1 MSTTFAELHIRAQL
15 VELLRERNMEK
26 PTPVQAEA
34 IPLILEGRDALVESP
49 TGTGKTFAYLLPLL
63 TKIDLER
70 KDVQAIV
77 LAPTHELVMQI
88 AREAERLLPTHEHAV
103 APIIGGVDVKRQIER
118 LKKKPVLVVATPGRL
133 LELIDQRK
141 LKVHEV
147 KTVVVDEADRMLD
160 AGFGKPVAEVM
171 KRTLRDT
178 QRLLFSATL
187 PAGVVEASEAFT
199 KDAAV
204 VRAAAPEGAAGV
216 AHMYLVSDP
225 RKKVDTLRRLLR
237 LVNARSSIVFVNQI
251 EKVDEIVSK
260 LNYHHLPCRLLH
272 RDAAKEERARTLQ
285 QFRDGVFPVLIT
297 TDVAARGI
305 DIPEVEC
312 IVHFDPA
319 TDVDTYVHR
328 SGRTGRM
335 GRAGLVFSIITGK
348 ERFILQKFASQTGLA
363 IAEKIM
369 SHGAL
374 KDPRPMAKGEGKTG
388 KQQGMTAH
396 SRGKTAR
403 SQGKAAAPQGK
414 PQPAAG
420 RPSAAKPSASA
431 NRKSRT

>member
-1 MSTTFAELHIRAQL
+1 MSTTFADLHISAPL
-15 VELLRERNMEK
+15 LNVLRERKMEK

-49 TGTGKTFAYLLPLL
+49 TGTGKTYAYLLPLL
-63 TKIDLER
+63 TKINMEK

-88 AREAERLLPTHEHAV
+88 AREAEILLAGYESAV
-103 APIIGGVDVKRQIER
+103 VPIIGGVDVKRQVER
-118 LKKKPVLVVATPGRL
+118 LKKKPMLVVATPGRL

-147 KTVVVDEADRMLD
+147 KTVVVDEADRMMD
-160 AGFGKPVAEVM
+160 AGFGKPVQEVM

-178 QRLLFSATL
+178 QRLLFSATI
-187 PAGVVEASEAFT
+187 PAEVVSAVAGFT

-204 VRAAAPEGAAGV
+204 IRSSAPEGAAGV

-237 LVNARSSIVFVNQI
+237 LVNVRSSIVFVNQI

-272 RDAAKEERARTLQ
+272 RDATKEERARTLQ

-297 TDVAARGI
+297 TDVSARGI

-312 IVHFDPA
+312 IVHYDPA
-319 TDVDTYVHR
+319 TDADTYVHR

-335 GRAGLVFSIITGK
+335 GRAGLVFSIISSQ
-348 ERFILQKFASQTGLA
+348 ERFIIEKFSKQTGVM
-363 IAEKIM
+363 IAEKFM
-369 SHGAL
+369 THGAL
-374 KDPRPMAKGEGKTG
+374 VDPRPASSK
-388 KQQGMTAH
+388 
-396 SRGKTAR
+396 SF
-403 SQGKAAAPQGK
+403 
-414 PQPAAG
+414 
-420 RPSAAKPSASA
+420 PSKVSKAKPSGNA
-431 NRKSRT
+431 KPVHKKGGFGTK

>member
-1 MSTTFAELHIRAQL
+1 MSTTFADLHISAQL
-15 VELLRERNMEK
+15 VDILRERNMET
-26 PTPVQAEA
+26 PTPVQVEA

-63 TKIDLER
+63 TKVNMDK

-88 AREAERLLPTHEHAV
+88 AREAERLLPGSDTAV
-103 APIIGGVDVKRQIER
+103 VPIIGGVDVKRQVER

-141 LKVHEV
+141 MKVHEV

-160 AGFGKPVAEVM
+160 AGFGKPVTEVM

-187 PAGVVEASEAFT
+187 PAGVVAASEVFT
-199 KDAAV
+199 RDAAV
-204 VRAAAPEGAAGV
+204 IRAAAPEGAQGV
-216 AHMYLVSDP
+216 AHMYLITDP

-237 LVNARSSIVFVNQI
+237 LVDVRSSIVFVNQI

-260 LNYHHLPCRLLH
+260 LNYHHLPSRLLH
-272 RDAAKEERARTLQ
+272 RDATKEERARTLQ

-297 TDVAARGI
+297 TDVSARGI

-312 IVHFDPA
+312 IVHYDPA
-319 TDVDTYVHR
+319 SDADTYVHR

-335 GRAGLVFSIITGK
+335 GRAGLVFSIVSTQ
-348 ERFILQKFASQTGLA
+348 ERFIMEKFSKQTGVP
-363 IAEKIM
+363 IAEKFM

-374 KDPRPMAKGEGKTG
+374 EDPRPVQK
-388 KQQGMTAH
+388 
-396 SRGKTAR
+396 
-403 SQGKAAAPQGK
+403 PQVKNGK
-414 PQPAAG
+414 PANGKPAGGKPAKSG
-420 RPSAAKPSASA
+420 AKPSNPAK
-431 NRKSRT
+431 RVHKKGGFGTK

>member
-1 MSTTFAELHIRAQL
+1 MSTTFADLHISAPL
-15 VELLRERNMEK
+15 VNILRERNMEK
-26 PTPVQAEA
+26 PTPVQVEA

-63 TKIDLER
+63 SKVNMDK

-88 AREAERLLPTHEHAV
+88 AREAERLLPSIENV
-103 APIIGGVDVKRQIER
+103 VVPIIGGVDVKRQVER

-187 PAGVVEASEAFT
+187 PEGVVEAAEVFT

-204 VRAAAPEGAAGV
+204 IRAAAPEGAAGV

-225 RKKVDTLRRLLR
+225 RKKVDNLRRLLR
-237 LVNARSSIVFVNQI
+237 LVDVRSSIVFVN
-251 EKVDEIVSK
+251 
-260 LNYHHLPCRLLH
+260 
-272 RDAAKEERARTLQ
+272 
-285 QFRDGVFPVLIT
+285 
-297 TDVAARGI
+297 
-305 DIPEVEC
+305 
-312 IVHFDPA
+312 
-319 TDVDTYVHR
+319 
-328 SGRTGRM
+328 
-335 GRAGLVFSIITGK
+335 
-348 ERFILQKFASQTGLA
+348 
-363 IAEKIM
+363 
-369 SHGAL
+369 
-374 KDPRPMAKGEGKTG
+374 
-388 KQQGMTAH
+388 
-396 SRGKTAR
+396 
-403 SQGKAAAPQGK
+403 
-414 PQPAAG
+414 
-420 RPSAAKPSASA
+420 
-431 NRKSRT
+431 

>member
-1 MSTTFAELHIRAQL
+1 MSTTFTDLHISAPF
-15 VELLRERNMEK
+15 VNILRERNMEK
-26 PTPVQAEA
+26 PTPVQVEA

-63 TKIDLER
+63 SKVNMDK
-70 KDVQAIV
+70 KDVQVLV

-88 AREAERLLPTHEHAV
+88 AREAERLLPSMENAV
-103 APIIGGVDVKRQIER
+103 VPIIGGVDVKRQVER

-147 KTVVVDEADRMLD
+147 KSVVVDEADRMLD

-187 PAGVVEASEAFT
+187 PAGVVEASEIFT

-204 VRAAAPEGAAGV
+204 IRAAAPEGAAGV

-225 RKKVDTLRRLLR
+225 RKKVDNLRRLLR
-237 LVNARSSIVFVNQI
+237 LVDVRSSIVFVNQI

-260 LNYHHLPCRLLH
+260 LNYHHLPCRFLH
-272 RDAAKEERARTLQ
+272 RDASKEDRARTLQ

-297 TDVAARGI
+297 TDVSARGI

-312 IVHFDPA
+312 IVHYDPA
-319 TDVDTYVHR
+319 SDADTYVHR

-335 GRAGLVFSIITGK
+335 GRAGLVFSIISSQ
-348 ERFILQKFASQTGLA
+348 ERFIVEKFSKQTGLP
-363 IAEKIM
+363 IAEKFM

-374 KDPRPMAKGEGKTG
+374 EDPKP
-388 KQQGMTAH
+388 
-396 SRGKTAR
+396 
-403 SQGKAAAPQGK
+403 SQK
-414 PQPAAG
+414 PPVNT
-420 RPSAAKPSASA
+420 AKPAGKSSASKPA
-431 NRKSRT
+431 SPAKRVHKKGRFGTK

>member
-1 MSTTFAELHIRAQL
+1 MSTTFADLHISAQL
-15 VELLRERNMEK
+15 VSLLRERNMEN
-26 PTPVQAEA
+26 PTPVQVEA

-63 TKIDLER
+63 SKINMDK

-88 AREAERLLPTHEHAV
+88 AREAERLLPSTEHAV
-103 APIIGGVDVKRQIER
+103 LPIIGGVDVKRQVER

-141 LKVHEV
+141 MKVHEV

-160 AGFGKPVAEVM
+160 AGFGKPVSEVM

-187 PAGVVEASEAFT
+187 PAGVIEASEVFT

-204 VRAAAPEGAAGV
+204 IRAAAPEGAAGV
-216 AHMYLVSDP
+216 AHMYIVSDP

-237 LVNARSSIVFVNQI
+237 LVNVRSTIVFVNQI

-272 RDAAKEERARTLQ
+272 RDATKEERARTLQ

-297 TDVAARGI
+297 TDVSARGI

-312 IVHFDPA
+312 IVHYDPA
-319 TDVDTYVHR
+319 SDPDTYVHR

-335 GRAGLVFSIITGK
+335 GRAGLVFSVISPQ
-348 ERFILQKFASQTGLA
+348 ERFIIQKFSKQTGVP
-363 IAEKIM
+363 IAEKFM

-374 KDPRPMAKGEGKTG
+374 EDPRPMQKQTGNRVKPAGKSG
-388 KQQGMTAH
+388 SSKK
-396 SRGKTAR
+396 S
-403 SQGKAAAPQGK
+403 APPK
-414 PQPAAG
+414 
-420 RPSAAKPSASA
+420 RV
-431 NRKSRT
+431 R

>member
-1 MSTTFAELHIRAQL
+1 MSTTFADLHISAPL
-15 VELLRERNMEK
+15 VNILRERNMEK
-26 PTPVQAEA
+26 PTPVQVEA

-63 TKIDLER
+63 SKVNMDK

-88 AREAERLLPTHEHAV
+88 AREAERLLPSIENAV
-103 APIIGGVDVKRQIER
+103 VPIIGGVDVKRQVER

-187 PAGVVEASEAFT
+187 PEGVVEAAEVFT

-204 VRAAAPEGAAGV
+204 IRAAAPEGAAGV

-225 RKKVDTLRRLLR
+225 RKKVDNLRRLLR
-237 LVNARSSIVFVNQI
+237 LVDVRSSIVFVNQI

-260 LNYHHLPCRLLH
+260 LNYHHLPCRFLH
-272 RDAAKEERARTLQ
+272 RDASKEDRARTLQ

-297 TDVAARGI
+297 TDVSARGI

-312 IVHFDPA
+312 IVHYDPA
-319 TDVDTYVHR
+319 SDADTYVHR

-335 GRAGLVFSIITGK
+335 GRAGLVFSIISSQ
-348 ERFILQKFASQTGLA
+348 ERFIVEKFSKQTDLP
-363 IAEKIM
+363 IVEKFM

-374 KDPRPMAKGEGKTG
+374 EDPKPPV
-388 KQQGMTAH
+388 
-396 SRGKTAR
+396 KTAKPA
-403 SQGKAAAPQGK
+403 GKS
-414 PQPAAG
+414 PASKSST
-420 RPSAAKPSASA
+420 PAK
-431 NRKSRT
+431 RVHKKGGFGTK

>member
-1 MSTTFAELHIRAQL
+1 VSISFAELQISAPL
-15 VELLRERNMEK
+15 VDLLRERKMEK
-26 PTPVQAEA
+26 PTPVQEEA
-34 IPLILEGRDALVESP
+34 IPLILAGRDALVESP

-63 TKIDLER
+63 SKIDVER

-88 AREAERLLPTHEHAV
+88 AREAERLLPAHEHAV
-103 APIIGGVDVKRQIER
+103 VPIIGGVDVKRQVER

-133 LELIDQRK
+133 LELIEQRK

-160 AGFGKPVAEVM
+160 AGFGKPVSEVM

-187 PAGVVEASEAFT
+187 PADVVEAAEVFT

-204 VRAAAPEGAAGV
+204 IRAAAPEGAAGV
-216 AHMYLVSDP
+216 AHLYLVSEP

-237 LVNARSSIVFVNQI
+237 LVNVRSSIVFVNQI

-272 RDAAKEERARTLQ
+272 RDATKEERARTLQ

-312 IVHFDPA
+312 IVHYDPA
-319 TDVDTYVHR
+319 SDADTYVHR

-335 GRAGLVFSIITGK
+335 GRAGLVFSIISSQ
-348 ERFILQKFASQTGLA
+348 ERFIIQKFAKQNGVT
-363 IAEKIM
+363 IAEKFM
-369 SHGAL
+369 SQGAL
-374 KDPRPMAKGEGKTG
+374 EDPRPMAKPQGQTVKT
-388 KQQGMTAH
+388 
-396 SRGKTAR
+396 
-403 SQGKAAAPQGK
+403 QGKSAKPQGNAEK
-414 PQPAAG
+414 PAG
-420 RPSAAKPSASA
+420 RQAAAKPSASA
-431 NRKSRT
+431 RRVHKKDSFGTK